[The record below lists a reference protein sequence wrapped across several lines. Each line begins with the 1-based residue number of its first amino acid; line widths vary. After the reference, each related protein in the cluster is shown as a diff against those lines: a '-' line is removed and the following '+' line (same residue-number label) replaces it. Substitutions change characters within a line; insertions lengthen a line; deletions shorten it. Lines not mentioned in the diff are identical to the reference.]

1 MSEIDLNGNI
11 INNQFKDEILV
22 QYEGLGL
29 GKGGEALGTQYTVT
43 SHAHREGMSL
53 IKAGVTSD
61 AITGR
66 GILFTDEDLQ
76 AFKKLGYAVCNN
88 MLDCHGGKVYIHHN
102 ARTFKE
108 SKKK

>member
-1 MSEIDLNGNI
+1 MND
-11 INNQFKDEILV
+11 QFKDEILV
-22 QYEGLGL
+22 QYEGLEL
-29 GKGGEALGTQYTVT
+29 GKGGEVAGTQYTIT
-43 SHAHREGMSL
+43 SHPHQEGMSL

-88 MLDCHGGKVYIHHN
+88 TLDCHGRRVYIHHN
-102 ARTFKE
+102 TRTFREKR
-108 SKKK
+108 KKNE